1 MSIRTTVT
9 LDRDVY
15 ERIQEE
21 SLRRRIPVK
30 ETINE
35 VLRAGF
41 LARQTRS
48 SKRFEIDAKPM
59 GVRPGI
65 DYDDVEGLIEIS
77 EGPSHR

>member
-15 ERIQEE
+15 ERIQQEK
-21 SLRRRIPVK
+21 SRRRLPVK

-41 LARQTRS
+41 LAREKS
-48 SKRFEIDAKPM
+48 GKKRFEIDAKPM
-59 GVRPGI
+59 GVRRG
-65 DYDDVEGLIEIS
+65 
-77 EGPSHR
+77 